1 METKELTHKE
11 VKMTRQTA
19 INFAAFLQS
28 FDAWEKVEPKLP
40 PLRPKFTNALVQN
53 AIILEDVINE
63 YTKLQ
68 QKEKEHIQY
77 EREKLALEK
86 ENAVKDENGKP
97 VSREGK
103 YWIENEREHAFDLHD
118 LQEKHRE
125 AVDARRNYLDGE
137 ITLKLYTV
145 ERKYAPKTGFPLV
158 TGNRVLA
165 YFVVGEVEDEEPE
178 EPEEVSVIAPVPKE
192 AAADA

>member
-1 METKELTHKE
+1 METKELTHNE

-19 INFAAFLQS
+19 LNFAAFLQS

-53 AIILEDVINE
+53 IVILEDVIDE
-63 YTKLQ
+63 YSKLQ
-68 QKEKEHIQY
+68 KKEKAHIQY

-86 ENAVKDENGKP
+86 ENAVKDEKGKP
-97 VSREGK
+97 VSRGGN

-125 AVDARRNYLDGE
+125 AVDARQGYLDGE

-158 TGNRVLA
+158 TGNRFLE

-178 EPEEVSVIAPVPKE
+178 EVPAIAPVPEE